1 MLKHLFIAAAYFLLA
16 LAVALV
22 LPALAPGLSPAAGFI
37 AGGVVLVAGAIAHE
51 AWTRFD
57 ASELTDYRFEQM
69 RAELDRLRADN
80 LRLDG
85 AIAVLAEGGESK
97 AKQDLDRVVS
107 EVRVLQTLIEQIS
120 AREANAARPVDA
132 PAPVSTVGEDGLDD
146 AQVLDIVREGL
157 KRDRVDLY
165 LQPVVSLPQRKTR
178 FYECFSRIRAEDGR
192 VMMPDRYLAVARR
205 EGFVGAIDN
214 LLLFRC
220 VQLVRRAQSR
230 NHNVGFFCNI
240 SANTLADRAFF
251 SDFVEFMASNT
262 ELARNLI
269 FEFSQEDVE
278 THRNEIDEYISRLG
292 RLGFYFSLDRVRDLT
307 KLEIPLLARKR
318 FRYIKIDS
326 AQLLEREAAPAAP
339 AQDAAAREDGESAM
353 PAIVGIN
360 VAALKRVLDV
370 HGIDLIA
377 EKIESEQNLIELL
390 DYRIDYG
397 QGYLFGEPRISKDVV
412 ATAA

>member
-22 LPALAPGLSPAAGFI
+22 LPSFAPGISTGAGFI
-37 AGGVVLVAGAIAHE
+37 AGGVALVAGALAHE
-51 AWTRFD
+51 VWARLD
-57 ASELTDYRFEQM
+57 AAEVNEYRIDNLRTEV
-69 RAELDRLRADN
+69 ERLRVDN
-80 LRLDG
+80 MRLDG
-85 AIAVLAEGGESK
+85 AIAALVEGGDSK
-97 AKQDLDRVVS
+97 AKKDLDRVVS
-107 EVRVLQTLIEQIS
+107 EVRVLQSLIEQ
-120 AREANAARPVDA
+120 
-132 PAPVSTVGEDGLDD
+132 VSTKASAPQKPVAEASAPKGEDGFDD
-146 AQVLDIVREGL
+146 NQLLDIVREGL

-178 FYECFSRIRAEDGR
+178 FYECFSRIRDEQGR
-192 VMMPDRYLAVARR
+192 VVLPERYLEIARR

-251 SDFVEFMASNT
+251 SGFVDFLASNV
-262 ELARNLI
+262 ELSRNLI

-278 THRNEIDEYISRLG
+278 AQGPEIDEYISRLG
-292 RLGFYFSLDRVRDLT
+292 RLGFFFSLDRVRDLA
-307 KLEIPLLARKR
+307 KLDIQGLGRKR
-318 FRYIKIDS
+318 FKYIKIDS
-326 AQLLEREAAPAAP
+326 AQLLDREKASPAS
-339 AQDAAAREDGESAM
+339 DAEDGNG
-353 PAIVGIN
+353 PAIIGVN

-377 EKIESEQNLIELL
+377 EKIESEQDLIELL

-397 QGYLFGEPRISKDVV
+397 QGYLFGEPRISKDV
-412 ATAA
+412 AASAA